1 MKTSIESEEIISMI
15 KLYGGARSRAS
26 IVRWYLEELTI
37 PYEFIL
43 LDMSIGA
50 HLQPDFLKLNP
61 FGKVPTLVDGDLIL
75 YESGAILLYLDRKY
89 GSQDESIERQSI
101 LCQWTLFANST
112 LATGIFT
119 EASREKELPRLMA
132 PLDRML
138 SQHPYIL
145 GDEFSVADI
154 AVGSILI
161 YIPLM
166 LKIDL
171 SAYPAVVKYI
181 KTLSARPACRIGMS

>member
-1 MKTSIESEEIISMI
+1 MI

-26 IVRWYLEELTI
+26 IVRWYLEELAI

-43 LDMSIGA
+43 LDMSLGE

-61 FGKVPTLVDGDLIL
+61 FGKVPTVVDGDFALF
-75 YESGAILLYLDRKY
+75 ESGAILLYLHQKY
-89 GSQDESIERQSI
+89 SGQALSVEQQAIFYQWI
-101 LCQWTLFANST
+101 LFGNST

-119 EASREKELPRLMA
+119 EASRAKELPKLMA
-132 PLDRML
+132 PLNEIL
-138 SQHPYIL
+138 TKHPYLL
-145 GDEFSVADI
+145 GAEFTVVDI

-166 LKIDL
+166 LKLDL
-171 SAYPAVVKYI
+171 SAYPAVVNYI
-181 KTLSARPACRIGMS
+181 RSISDRPACKIGMS